1 MTFQTEQETFW
12 AENFGDEYIDR
23 NNSEELI
30 VRRMVNFSTML
41 KSTHK
46 IKSII
51 ELGSNIGLNSI
62 ALKRLNKNFSL
73 SGYEINQKAV
83 EIANNQ
89 KVGQFF
95 CESVI
100 NPIKL
105 SSKYD
110 LAFTSGVLI
119 HINPNYLQKVYEN
132 LYNLSSR
139 YIIINEYYNP
149 TPLSVDYRG
158 SKGKIFKRDFAGEL
172 MDKYNLNLVD
182 YGFLY
187 RRDNYF
193 PRDDTNWFLLEKTN
207 EI

>member
-12 AENFGDEYIDR
+12 AENFGDAYIDR

-41 KSTHK
+41 KSTQN
-46 IKSII
+46 IKSIA

-62 ALKRLNKNFSL
+62 ALKRLNKKFSL
-73 SGYEINQKAV
+73 IGYEINKKAV
-83 EIANNQ
+83 EIANTQ
-89 KVGQFF
+89 EVGQFF

-100 NPIKL
+100 NPINV
-105 SSKYD
+105 SSKFD

-119 HINPNYLQKVYEN
+119 HINPDFLENVYEN

-149 TPLSVDYRG
+149 TPTSVVYRG
-158 SKGKIFKRDFAGEL
+158 AEGKIFKRDFAGEL
-172 MDKYNLNLVD
+172 MDKYDLNLVD

-193 PRDDTNWFLLEKTN
+193 PRDDTNWFLLEKN
-207 EI
+207 K

>member
-1 MTFQTEQETFW
+1 MIFQTEQETFW

-41 KSTHK
+41 KSTQK
-46 IKSII
+46 IKSIV

-62 ALKRLNKNFSL
+62 ALKRLNKSFSL
-73 SGYEINQKAV
+73 FGYEINQKAV

-89 KVGQFF
+89 EVGQFF

-100 NPIKL
+100 NPINL
-105 SSKYD
+105 SSKFD

-119 HINPNYLQKVYEN
+119 HINPDYLQNVYEN

-139 YIIINEYYNP
+139 YIIVNEYYNP

-172 MDKYNLNLVD
+172 MDKYNLILVD